1 MKIISKMFCESR
13 LELLPF
19 PVANEIPSTA
29 NKKNPENPKAENN
42 ENQETQPEAIKED
55 DLTAADNPDEAID
68 NSDEAI
74 IRMMLVQGKNE
85 NYARFALDVIKLLE
99 NNQVDP
105 NALANA
111 ELRYGRR
118 GRSVWE
124 DQFVFYTVCNVLVL
138 IVAEVFGF
146 GDFFLDGRF

>member
-1 MKIISKMFCESR
+1 MFCESR

-68 NSDEAI
+68 NSDEAADNSDEAI

-111 ELRYGRR
+111 EVSLRYVCKDEFG
-118 GRSVWE
+118 
-124 DQFVFYTVCNVLVL
+124 FYTLFFVLAL
-138 IVAEVFGF
+138 TVAEVI
-146 GDFFLDGRF
+146 FFAALNGSF